1 MAPIIAAAASA
12 SAVPLARV
20 SLVSATRQLRFSIT
34 AWPMWHSLAAAP
46 VAFLSRRTSGPV
58 VEACVSLLSVSPRK
72 SRGLLRRDR
81 AVRSFLRERIV
92 AFCPSFSDLLPR
104 ARARTRQPGLCVRSV
119 RLVAFDADR
128 MYPAPSAAAASA
140 QHIALPHGRFTGA

>member
-72 SRGLLRRDR
+72 SRGLLRRGR
-81 AVRSFLRERIV
+81 GGWGFFWGGGGGGLS
-92 AFCPSFSDLLPR
+92 SFSGFLSR
-104 ARARTRQPGLCVRSV
+104 GGGG
-119 RLVAFDADR
+119 
-128 MYPAPSAAAASA
+128 PAA
-140 QHIALPHGRFTGA
+140 